1 MRRKRKRRQ
10 PLPFDSQRQEMIDLC
25 VRAVFQLTAILGA
38 AGQRQT
44 QARHSGADR
53 VLAQNWR
60 IN

>member
-38 AGQRQT
+38 AGRRQA
-44 QARHSGADR
+44 QARRSGTDR
-53 VLAQNWR
+53 VRRQNWR
-60 IN
+60 MN